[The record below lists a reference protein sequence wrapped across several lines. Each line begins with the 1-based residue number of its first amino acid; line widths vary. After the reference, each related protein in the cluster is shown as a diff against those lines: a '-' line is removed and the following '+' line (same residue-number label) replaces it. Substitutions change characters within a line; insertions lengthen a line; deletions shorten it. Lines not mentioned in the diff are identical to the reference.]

1 MLNNTTIFILNI
13 IILFIII
20 NINNKLKII
29 EGNKEKFAVIMSDT
43 LGPKIGEVFNKY
55 FKLNLI
61 PLRQLGSNVE
71 SLLKGR
77 LNGNLTVRGNIVVN
91 KDNNINSKCKI
102 TKNINIDNTLT
113 LEGATNFN
121 DNIIINNN
129 DLMINNNAYFN
140 NTISS
145 KKNYNYIY

>member
-20 NINNKLKII
+20 NINNKLKKI
-29 EGNKEKFAVIMSDT
+29 EEKKENFVIMSDT

-55 FKLNLI
+55 FKLNLV
-61 PLRQLGSNVE
+61 PLRELGLNVE

-77 LNGNLTVRGNIVVN
+77 LNGNLKVNGNIIVN
-91 KDNNINSKCKI
+91 KDNNVNGKCKFM
-102 TKNINIDNTLT
+102 KNINIDNTLT
-113 LEGATNFN
+113 LEGATTFN
-121 DNIIINNN
+121 DNFIINNN

-140 NTISS
+140 NTINS

>member
-20 NINNKLKII
+20 NINNKLKIL
-29 EGNKEKFAVIMSDT
+29 KEKEDFGVIMSDT
-43 LGPKIGEVFNKY
+43 LGPTIGEVFNKY

-61 PLRQLGSNVE
+61 PLRQLGLSVE
-71 SLLKGR
+71 SLLKGK
-77 LNGNLTVRGNIVVN
+77 LNGNLKVNGNIIVN
-91 KDNNINSKCKI
+91 KDNNVNGKCKFM
-102 TKNINIDNTLT
+102 KNINIDNTLT
-113 LEGATNFN
+113 LEGTSTFN
-121 DNIIINNN
+121 DNFIINNN

>member
-20 NINNKLKII
+20 NINNKLKTI
-29 EGNKEKFAVIMSDT
+29 KEKENFAVIMSDT
-43 LGPKIGEVFNKY
+43 LGQKIGDVFNKY
-55 FKLNLI
+55 FKLNLV
-61 PLRQLGSNVE
+61 PLRQLGTNIE

-77 LNGNLTVRGNIVVN
+77 LNGNLKVNGTININ
-91 KDNNINSKCKI
+91 KDNNVNGKCKI
-102 TKNINIDNTLT
+102 TKNINMDNTLT
-113 LEGATNFN
+113 LEGITNFN
-121 DNIIINNN
+121 DNFIINNN

>member
-1 MLNNTTIFILNI
+1 MLNNISIFILNI

-20 NINNKLKII
+20 NINNKLKKI
-29 EGNKEKFAVIMSDT
+29 KEKKENFVIMSDT

-55 FKLNLI
+55 FKLNLV
-61 PLRQLGSNVE
+61 PLRQLGLNVE

-77 LNGNLTVRGNIVVN
+77 LNGNLTVRGNIIVN
-91 KDNNINSKCKI
+91 KDNNVNGKCKFM
-102 TKNINIDNTLT
+102 KNINIDNTLT
-113 LEGATNFN
+113 LEGATTFN
-121 DNIIINNN
+121 DNFIINNN

-140 NTISS
+140 NTINS

>member
-20 NINNKLKII
+20 NINNKLKIV
-29 EGNKEKFAVIMSDT
+29 EEKKENFVIMSDT

-55 FKLNLI
+55 FKLNLV

-77 LNGNLTVRGNIVVN
+77 LNGNLTVRGNIIVN
-91 KDNNINSKCKI
+91 KDNNVNGKCKFM
-102 TKNINIDNTLT
+102 KNINIDNTLT
-113 LEGATNFN
+113 LEGATTFN
-121 DNIIINNN
+121 DNFIINNN

-140 NTISS
+140 NTINS

>member
-20 NINNKLKII
+20 NINNKLKKI
-29 EGNKEKFAVIMSDT
+29 EEKENFVIMSDT
-43 LGPKIGEVFNKY
+43 LGPKIGDVFSKY
-55 FKLNLI
+55 FKLNLV
-61 PLRQLGSNVE
+61 PLRQLGLSVE
-71 SLLKGR
+71 SLLKGK
-77 LNGNLTVRGNIVVN
+77 LNGNLKVNGNIIVN
-91 KDNNINSKCKI
+91 KDNFVNGKCKFM
-102 TKNINIDNTLT
+102 KNINIDNTLT
-113 LEGATNFN
+113 LEGASTFN
-121 DNIIINNN
+121 DSFIINNN

>member
-20 NINNKLKII
+20 NINNKLKR
-29 EGNKEKFAVIMSDT
+29 KEKKEDFVIMSDT

-55 FKLNLI
+55 FKLNLV
-61 PLRQLGSNVE
+61 PLRQLGISVE
-71 SLLKGR
+71 SLLKGK
-77 LNGNLTVRGNIVVN
+77 LNGNLRVKGNIIVN
-91 KDNNINSKCKI
+91 KDNNINGKCKI
-102 TKNINIDNTLT
+102 TQNINIDNTLT
-113 LEGATNFN
+113 LEGVSNFN
-121 DNIIINNN
+121 DSLIITNN

-140 NTISS
+140 NTIYS